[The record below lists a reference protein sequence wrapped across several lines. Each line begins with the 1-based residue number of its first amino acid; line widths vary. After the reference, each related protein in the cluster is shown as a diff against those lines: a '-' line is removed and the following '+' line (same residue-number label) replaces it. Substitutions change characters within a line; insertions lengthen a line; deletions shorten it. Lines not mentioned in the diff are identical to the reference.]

1 MHILCTQ
8 GKQDSKDLVTFKS
21 IYWKKQTSNVCW
33 RDMQINLIKTDKEN
47 PDTENTDFCLAKF
60 LGVMVTI
67 SLWFI
72 ICITLVKLLAHVYQ

>member
-1 MHILCTQ
+1 MLKGYANQ
-8 GKQDSKDLVTFKS
+8 F
-21 IYWKKQTSNVCW
+21 N
-33 RDMQINLIKTDKEN
+33 EN
-47 PDTENTDFCLAKF
+47 RQQNTANTDFCLAKF